1 METLRTDPK
10 KFLNKHLF
18 MMEIYITRFLQI
30 LSFSSPFRRL
40 KLNIFFVGHHGR
52 PPNFIVG
59 SSPPSPPHQNV
70 FHSTGLIRE
79 FRDLLVYILLL
90 SLVQLLPIITSSYR
104 KLTSIDPF
112 HANDLFLTPE
122 NIRKPLKIFS
132 GWIERDQ

>member
-1 METLRTDPK
+1 
-10 KFLNKHLF
+10 
-18 MMEIYITRFLQI
+18 MEICITRFLQI

-52 PPNFIVG
+52 PPYLIVG
-59 SSPPSPPHQNV
+59 SSPPPPPPPQNV

-122 NIRKPLKIFS
+122 NFRKPLKIFS
-132 GWIERDQ
+132 G

>member
-1 METLRTDPK
+1 
-10 KFLNKHLF
+10 

-59 SSPPSPPHQNV
+59 SWGGGVAPPPPPPHQNV

-132 GWIERDQ
+132 G

>member
-1 METLRTDPK
+1 
-10 KFLNKHLF
+10 

-52 PPNFIVG
+52 PPYFIVG
-59 SSPPSPPHQNV
+59 TSPPPPQNV
-70 FHSTGLIRE
+70 FNSTGLIRE
-79 FRDLLVYILLL
+79 FRDLLAYILLL

-132 GWIERDQ
+132 G